1 MGDQTRR
8 VLVVGVPP
16 SGPEGL
22 PADLRRRIAEAEILC
37 GGKRQ
42 LAWFPGIGREQWP
55 LQKDLDQFVKQLLAV
70 DGHRRIVVLASG
82 DPLLFGIGSYLRKHF
97 PPDRFEFVPH
107 VSAVQEAFAR
117 VGEPW
122 EDAVIASVHARPLE
136 QAIIAVRMHCKVAV
150 LTDET
155 NTPAHLA
162 EALLAAGVPDCRVVV
177 AEDLGLPTE
186 RVTDALLTSIRQ
198 SCFSGLNVVLILQ
211 QEESRTPLL
220 GIPDAE
226 LAHRDG
232 MITRQEVRAI
242 ALSWLGLT
250 EGSLVWD
257 IGAGSGSISIEA
269 GRLAT
274 KGRVFAIERDHRQAA
289 SLEANLR
296 RHTANVTV
304 VYGEAPGIL
313 STLPDPDAVLIGGSG
328 GKLVEILNTC
338 WKRLRAG
345 GHVVVN
351 LVLLD
356 HLTEAWAWCQR
367 NQIQPEVALVQVSK
381 ARPLSDSF
389 RFEGTTPVYLLG
401 AVRQVGT

>member
-1 MGDQTRR
+1 MGEHAPRI
-8 VLVVGVPP
+8 LVVGIPP
-16 SGPEGL
+16 NGPEGM
-22 PADLRRRIAEAEILC
+22 PASLLKRIADADVLC

-42 LAWFPGIGREQWP
+42 LALFPGIGQEQWP
-55 LQKDLDQFVKQLLAV
+55 IQKNLDQFVTRIRGTGCQQ
-70 DGHRRIVVLASG
+70 RIVVLASG
-82 DPLLFGIGSYLRKHF
+82 DPLLFGIGSYLRKHL
-97 PPDRFEFVPH
+97 PTERCEFIPH
-107 VSAVQEAFAR
+107 VSTVQEAFAR
-117 VGEPW
+117 IGEPW
-122 EDAVIASVHARPLE
+122 EDAVIISVHARPLE
-136 QAIIAVRMHCKVAV
+136 QAIIAVRMHRKVAV

-155 NTPAHLA
+155 NTPARLA

-211 QEESRTPLL
+211 QEESRTLLL

-289 SLEANLR
+289 YLAANLR
-296 RHTANVTV
+296 RHAANVTV

-338 WKRLRAG
+338 WKRLRVG
-345 GHVVVN
+345 GHIVVN

-367 NQIQPEVALVQVSK
+367 NQVQPEIALVQVSK

-401 AVRQVGT
+401 AVRQVST